1 MLLAQIGAGSAKR
14 AYRQRKV
21 WSDIS
26 LECPAGKCNLNNP
39 TFAKHAHCVVGLA
52 ADDLQLGDF
61 GLETPR

>member
-1 MLLAQIGAGSAKR
+1 VLLAQIGAGSAKR

-26 LECPAGKCNLNNP
+26 LVGKCNLNNP

-61 GLETPR
+61 GLETAR